1 VQIGSAERDHVLEQV
16 VDRKSGSVGPRRF
29 HELPSSDSSAAVAYF

>member
-29 HELPSSDSSAAVAYF
+29 HELPSSDSSAAAAHF